1 MKRAKRPPRKRVL
14 LADDHL
20 YVSETLR
27 LHLEERAAD
36 RFEVVA
42 VAGDGVQAVA
52 ETRRLKPD
60 LVVMDVQMPK
70 MDGISA
76 LREMKKLKPAPAVL
90 ILSAYD
96 DRAHI
101 LDALRA
107 GADDYLLKKE
117 MTPEKLVLH
126 MKRAVSAPLPSKGT
140 ALGALVNA
148 LGEVSEVSGLTVVEL
163 DILRLAA
170 HRGATAKDISKELS
184 GGRMSVRT
192 VATLWQHIYE
202 KLGVRSQAQA
212 VCAAV
217 QRGLISAEP
226 EALKMN
232 PKEIK

>member
-1 MKRAKRPPRKRVL
+1 MCELNTDGRPNSGRP
-14 LADDHL
+14 
-20 YVSETLR
+20 
-27 LHLEERAAD
+27 AAS
-36 RFEVVA
+36 FSHS
-42 VAGDGVQAVA
+42 VQ
-52 ETRRLKPD
+52 P
-60 LVVMDVQMPK
+60 P
-70 MDGISA
+70 
-76 LREMKKLKPAPAVL
+76 
-90 ILSAYD
+90 LS
-96 DRAHI
+96 
-101 LDALRA
+101 
-107 GADDYLLKKE
+107 
-117 MTPEKLVLH
+117 
-126 MKRAVSAPLPSKGT
+126 
-140 ALGALVNA
+140 ALVNA